1 MREIVSRHESD
12 LVRYAWHLVG
22 DQAEAQEVVV
32 RSFVRVLGAW
42 AGAGSETAPG
52 RLELFRAVSDEAGRC
67 CRGARGGGC
76 WRSDDGSDAG
86 VGGWLAGLSFEERNL
101 VVLRV
106 LLKVP
111 AREVAVI
118 LGMDEPAMGLL
129 LCRLLRR
136 KIDTV
141 GKTGQT

>member
-1 MREIVSRHESD
+1 M
-12 LVRYAWHLVG
+12 
-22 DQAEAQEVVV
+22 
-32 RSFVRVLGAW
+32 
-42 AGAGSETAPG
+42 
-52 RLELFRAVSDEAGRC
+52 
-67 CRGARGGGC
+67 
-76 WRSDDGSDAG
+76 
-86 VGGWLAGLSFEERNL
+86 SFEERNL